1 MEVCSSRISTFGS
14 SVIARALTLEPKVL
28 ILDEPTSML
37 DVSIQAHILTLLKTL
52 QEALGL
58 TYLLISHDLEVLC
71 WFCDRIGIMNE
82 GALIETGTRTE
93 ILEKPE
99 QPFTK
104 ELVESFFAF

>member
-1 MEVCSSRISTFGS
+1 
-14 SVIARALTLEPKVL
+14 
-28 ILDEPTSML
+28 
-37 DVSIQAHILTLLKTL
+37 
-52 QEALGL
+52 
-58 TYLLISHDLEVLC
+58 
-71 WFCDRIGIMNE
+71 MNE